1 MKHKTLSILL
11 AMFMS
16 MVACVASAHDFEV
29 YGIYYNIT
37 SSTELNVSVTYRG
50 DIFSSYSNEYTGSV
64 VIPQT
69 VTYSGKTYTVTSI
82 GSSAFRGCSGLTSVT
97 IGNSVTSIGGSTFKG
112 CSSLTS
118 VTIPNSVSSIGF
130 EAFSGCGGLTSV
142 TIPNS
147 VTSIGY
153 SAFSGCGGLTSVT
166 IPNSVTSIG
175 FEAFKGCSGL
185 TSVTIPNSVTSIGE
199 SAFYGCRG
207 LTSVTIPNS
216 VTRIGKSAFRG
227 CSGLTSVTIPNS
239 VTSIGESAFSG
250 CSGLQSIVIGNGVQT
265 IGDYAFEG
273 CNNFDD
279 FYCFAPKSPTL
290 GTDVFKD
297 SYYKYATLHV
307 PSTLLKEYRSTGAWS
322 EFGNIVALT
331 DEETGITTIDNGQQK
346 AYIVYDMNG
355 RKYTQ
360 MQRGVNII
368 RSADGTTRK
377 VLVK

>member
-147 VTSIGY
+147 VTSIG
-153 SAFSGCGGLTSVT
+153 
-166 IPNSVTSIG
+166 
-175 FEAFKGCSGL
+175 FEAFK
-185 TSVTIPNSVTSIGE
+185 
-199 SAFYGCRG
+199 
-207 LTSVTIPNS
+207 
-216 VTRIGKSAFRG
+216 G